1 MTGIDW
7 PALQHAAR
15 QACRQAYAPYSR
27 FPVGAA
33 ALVDDGRTVSGC
45 NVENSS
51 YGVTLCAECGLV
63 SALALSG
70 GGRLVALVCV
80 DATGGPL
87 MPCGRCRQLLS
98 EHAAPGMLV
107 RSADGPIPMSD
118 LLPRAFGTADLDRVA
133 NAAPAPAAPGGSATP
148 AGSAAASAGSAR
160 PAPVRR
166 PPGTATA
173 AATRTAAPTR
183 TVGPSAGA
191 HPTAVP
197 GPDAPYDPAR
207 HPYDHHDDPVSDA
220 APASPDTFD
229 PEDFQ

>member
-1 MTGIDW
+1 MMVDIDW
-7 PALQHAAR
+7 PALQQAAR
-15 QACRQAYAPYSR
+15 QACGQAYAPYSR

-70 GGRLVALVCV
+70 GGRLVAFACV
-80 DATGGPL
+80 DATGAPL

-107 RSADGPIPMSD
+107 HGTDGPIPMAT
-118 LLPRAFGTADLDRVA
+118 LLPHAFGTADLDRVA
-133 NAAPAPAAPGGSATP
+133 AAAAPARVPPARPASAVADASTAAQPAAAPAPDEA
-148 AGSAAASAGSAR
+148 
-160 PAPVRR
+160 
-166 PPGTATA
+166 
-173 AATRTAAPTR
+173 
-183 TVGPSAGA
+183 
-191 HPTAVP
+191 
-197 GPDAPYDPAR
+197 YDPAR
-207 HPYDHHDDPVSDA
+207 HPYDHHSDPVPDPA
-220 APASPDTFD
+220 LASPDTFD